1 MRAPV
6 PIESIGR
13 YSPNYGGDMSTTTK
27 LDYKRELREL
37 HEAGAEPKLVNRSRT
52 SEAPQ

>member
-27 LDYKRELREL
+27 LDYKREL